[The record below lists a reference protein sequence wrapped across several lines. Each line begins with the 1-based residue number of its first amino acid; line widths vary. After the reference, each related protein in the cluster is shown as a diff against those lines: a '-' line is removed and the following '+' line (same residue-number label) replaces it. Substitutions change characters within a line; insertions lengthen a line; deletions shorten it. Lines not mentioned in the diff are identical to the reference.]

1 MSVLVTGAA
10 GFIGFHAA
18 VNLLQSGETV
28 IGLDIV
34 NDYYDVA
41 LKNARLEQ
49 LEKQPGFTFERIDVA
64 DLDDVSGLFDRY
76 PEIDRIVH
84 LAAQPGVRY
93 SIENPLAYVHSNIQ
107 GQVVLMQAALK
118 LKSLKHFVF
127 ASTSSIYGTNTKYP
141 FSTED
146 RTDTPISVYAA
157 TKKAAEALS
166 HAYAHMYRFP
176 MTGLRFFTVYGPW
189 GRPDMAAMTFIRKI
203 IAGEKIDV
211 YNNGEMARDFT
222 YIDDIISGVVACLAK
237 PPIDDGITAPLK
249 VYNIGNNKTEPLMKY
264 IHLIE
269 DALCI
274 KADINFMPMQIG
286 DVKETFADISAS
298 TRDFGFLPTTPID
311 VGIPELV
318 NWYRDFYKV

>member
-10 GFIGFHAA
+10 GFIGFHTAKT
-18 VNLLQSGETV
+18 LLDGGDKV

-41 LKNARLEQ
+41 LKEARLDQ
-49 LEKQPGFTFERIDVA
+49 LTCQDGFTFERLDVA
-64 DLDDVSGLFDRY
+64 DMDAVADVMTRHPDI
-76 PEIDRIVH
+76 ERIVH

-93 SIENPLAYVHSNIQ
+93 SIENPLAYLHSNVQ
-107 GQVVLMQAALK
+107 GQLVLMQAALK
-118 LKSLKHFVF
+118 LKRLKHFVF
-127 ASTSSIYGTNTKYP
+127 ASTSSIYGTNTTYP
-141 FSTED
+141 FSVND

-222 YIDDIISGVVACLAK
+222 YIDDIVQGVIACLGK
-237 PPIDDGITAPLK
+237 PPVDDGKTAPIR

-269 DALCI
+269 DALGM
-274 KADINFMPMQIG
+274 KADINFMPMQTG
-286 DVKETFADISAS
+286 DVKETFADISET
-298 TRDFGFLPTTPID
+298 TRDFGFQPTTPIA
-311 VGIPELV
+311 VGIPRLV
-318 NWYRDFYKV
+318 SWYRDFYKV